1 MGDTDSTEIDELGP
15 VDYLVVEFPPGAQ
28 NFDGEM
34 AAELARLSDA
44 GTIRV
49 MDLLIL
55 QKAADGSVNA
65 LEIDE
70 TDTVDEIR
78 ALETHRCRPNWPPKK
93 GTDMPLR
100 PARVARRGVIGAP
113 VARTA
118 AVVGTAAVVAHGVGR
133 RHDRRDDRRDD
144 RGDRRDDRRD
154 RR

>member
-15 VDYLVVEFPPGAQ
+15 VDYLVVELPPGAQ

-49 MDLLIL
+49 LDLLIL

-78 ALETHRCRPNWPPKK
+78 ALETSVAEILAAEDVEHLAAAMEPGSVAGVLVWENCWAAPF
-93 GTDMPLR
+93 
-100 PARVARRGVIGAP
+100 ASAARRAGAS
-113 VARTA
+113 
-118 AVVGTAAVVAHGVGR
+118 
-133 RHDRRDDRRDD
+133 
-144 RGDRRDDRRD
+144 
-154 RR
+154 